1 MRWLVNLWF
10 VLIYIYIACVCC
22 DICSMIYGL
31 SGYFKREKT
40 KKTGCFWSLCRCQ
53 AHGTRQSDNNSPCAA
68 ARHTANWLSF
78 AVCRGTW
85 HTAKYAATWAPSRTS
100 PCVTRRVT
108 RLAHG
113 EVNPDAVNSGRRRLW
128 PLFRRVPGIVHGEC
142 VCRVLDIWHTAST
155 LFAMA
160 AVAVGASPSATHG
173 EICAVC

>member
-10 VLIYIYIACVCC
+10 VLIYIYILHVFVV
-22 DICSMIYGL
+22 IYAQWYMVWVGTL
-31 SGYFKREKT
+31 NVKKQ

-100 PCVTRRVT
+100 PCVTR
-108 RLAHG
+108 LAHD

-128 PLFRRVPGIVHGEC
+128 PLFRRVLGIVHGES
-142 VCRVLDIWHTAST
+142 VRRVLDIWHTANT

-160 AVAVGASPSATHG
+160 AVAVGASSSATHG